1 MKTFAAIVLLAA
13 LPLGAQESPTVSL
26 DAICRAADAVG
37 ETATESAYRANP
49 SAYADDFCALAR
61 YGDGHRAARQ
71 LSKAVG
77 MVRRFNNPNRYYFD
91 PRRGGVEAGSE
102 YIQLLRP
109 WMIEENKAGTA
120 KWEVVQASP
129 GVFSTFEHRTFID
142 QIEIIDRDDQKPCT
156 RSIAVSLSRMG
167 MYIFQ
172 PVRHDAKL
180 TYYTRVRVNDG
191 QSSILNAFVHEST
204 DLEIKNFVERE
215 LDITRSKV
223 WDDC

>member
-1 MKTFAAIVLLAA
+1 MKPLATMLLLAT

-26 DAICRAADAVG
+26 DAICRAADTVG
-37 ETATESAYRANP
+37 ETATESEYRANP
-49 SAYADDFCALAR
+49 NAYADDFCALAR
-61 YGDGHRAARQ
+61 YDGHKAARQ

-77 MVRRFNNPNRYYFD
+77 MVRRFTNPNRYYFD
-91 PRRGGVEAGSE
+91 PRRGGVETGGE

-129 GVFSTFEHRTFID
+129 ASFSTFEHQTFID
-142 QIEIIDRDDQKPCT
+142 QISIIDRDDQKSCT
-156 RSIAVSLSRMG
+156 RYIAVSLRRMG
-167 MYIFQ
+167 VYLFL
-172 PVRHDAKL
+172 PVKHDAKL
-180 TYYTRVRVNDG
+180 TYYTRVKVNDG
-191 QSSILNAFVHEST
+191 QSSSLNAFVHEST

-223 WDDC
+223 WEGC